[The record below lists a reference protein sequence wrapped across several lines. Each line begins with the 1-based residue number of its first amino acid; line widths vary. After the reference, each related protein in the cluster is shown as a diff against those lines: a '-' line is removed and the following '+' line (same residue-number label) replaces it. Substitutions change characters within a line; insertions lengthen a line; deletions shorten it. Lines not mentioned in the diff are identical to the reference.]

1 MFLMRFDE
9 VGTIGQILDDLE
21 FLKILLLHLLILNF
35 DNLDSKYLARIV
47 DINRLV
53 NLRILPFSNRTRGE
67 CIPVLD
73 ASFLIMQCQH
83 LNFFLH

>member
-9 VGTIGQILDDLE
+9 VGAIGQILDDLE

-35 DNLDSKYLARIV
+35 DNLDGKYLTRIV

-53 NLRILPFSNRTRGE
+53 NLRILPFSNRTR
-67 CIPVLD
+67 
-73 ASFLIMQCQH
+73 
-83 LNFFLH
+83 